1 MKKRSMFWVLIHHPF
16 KTVLLWLLLVYLV
29 DLLIN
34 RFLWRLLIHADGTTV
49 TVVVSVVTLL
59 ATLSLLKRYYN
70 KKLRTF
76 MEENPGQIPP
86 KPKHRL
92 LGLVLA
98 STAATS
104 GTMNR
109 WQRGMEDSIM
119 AGMSGPS
126 SYDAEEAARREAR
139 RQADVAARARWDA
152 IDRQKKAEYD
162 ARDAA
167 LRGKD
172 IAARQYSN
180 QADYWW
186 KESRK

>member
-16 KTVLLWLLLVYLV
+16 QTVMLWLLLAYLA

-34 RFLWRLLIHADGTTV
+34 RFFWRLLTLADGMTV
-49 TVVVSVVTLL
+49 TVVVCVVMLL
-59 ATLSLLKRYYN
+59 AALSILKRHYN
-70 KKLRTF
+70 KKLWAF
-76 MEENPGQIPP
+76 LEKNPGQVPP

-92 LGLVLA
+92 LGVLLA
-98 STAATS
+98 SAAAG

-109 WQRGMEDSIM
+109 WQRRGEDTLIG
-119 AGMSGPS
+119 GMSGHS
-126 SYDAEEAARREAR
+126 SHDAEDAARREAQ
-139 RQADVAARARWDA
+139 RQADAAARARWDA

-172 IAARQYSN
+172 LAAWQYSN

-186 KESRK
+186 QQSRK

>member
-1 MKKRSMFWVLIHHPF
+1 MKKRSMLWVLIHHPF
-16 KTVLLWLLLVYLV
+16 KTVFLWLLLVYLA

-49 TVVVSVVTLL
+49 TVIVSVVTLL
-59 ATLSLLKRYYN
+59 AALFLLKRHYN
-70 KKLRTF
+70 KKLRAF
-76 MEENPGQIPP
+76 MEENPGQMPP
-86 KPKHRL
+86 KPKHRW

-98 STAATS
+98 SAAATS

-109 WQRGMEDSIM
+109 WQRGMEDTIM
-119 AGMSGPS
+119 SGMSGHS
-126 SYDAEEAARREAR
+126 SYDAAEAARWEAR
-139 RQADVAARARWDA
+139 RQADAAARARWDA